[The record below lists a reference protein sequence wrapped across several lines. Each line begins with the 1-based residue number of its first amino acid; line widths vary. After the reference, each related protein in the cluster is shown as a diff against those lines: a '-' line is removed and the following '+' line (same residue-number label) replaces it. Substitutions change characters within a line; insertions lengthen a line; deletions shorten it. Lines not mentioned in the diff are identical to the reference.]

1 MREQPSTSGAL
12 AADRPSSWKAL
23 NPAIYLVS
31 VLPGVGVALLAHQDI
46 GWAGLVAA
54 TFAVVLLQHAI
65 NLFNDVSDWRL
76 GADVEK
82 HDSWVRAH
90 GGDLR
95 MATLHGALSAVAGI
109 LLGVATLVLADKLWI
124 LLVATPM
131 VMLGYLYNAGERPLS
146 YTSLG
151 EWVTGLC
158 YGPGVFGCLYLLAYG
173 SVDLPGAI
181 GMLTFGALAMALL
194 LSHQPP
200 QIATDRAAGKHSFA
214 VRYGRDMTVR
224 VAWGLYLLALF
235 SFALAAHLAG
245 QSLVLGAF
253 LGCAI
258 LVLLLS
264 LPKSPNPRL
273 FMLGANGAFSATL
286 VIALLFRG

>member
-1 MREQPSTSGAL
+1 MPEQPSANPAITADQASG
-12 AADRPSSWKAL
+12 WKAL
-23 NPAIYLVS
+23 NPAVYLVS
-31 VLPGVGVALLAHQDI
+31 VLPGVGVSLLAHQDI
-46 GWAGLVAA
+46 WWAGLFSA

-82 HDSWVRAH
+82 HDSWIRVHR
-90 GGDLR
+90 GDLR
-95 MATLHGALSAVAGI
+95 VAMLHGALSAVAGI
-109 LLGVATLVLADKLWI
+109 LLGIATLVVADKLWI
-124 LLVATPM
+124 LLIAAPM
-131 VMLGYLYNAGERPLS
+131 VVLGYLYNAGERPLS
-146 YTSLG
+146 YTAMG

-173 SVDLPGAI
+173 SIDVPGAI

-200 QIATDRAAGKHSFA
+200 QIETDRAAGKHSFA
-214 VRYGRDMTVR
+214 VRYGREITVR

-245 QSLVLGAF
+245 QSLVLDAF
-253 LGCAI
+253 LGCAV

-264 LPKSPNPRL
+264 LPKTPNPRL
-273 FMLGANGAFSATL
+273 FMLGANGVFSATL
-286 VIALLFRG
+286 LIALLFRG